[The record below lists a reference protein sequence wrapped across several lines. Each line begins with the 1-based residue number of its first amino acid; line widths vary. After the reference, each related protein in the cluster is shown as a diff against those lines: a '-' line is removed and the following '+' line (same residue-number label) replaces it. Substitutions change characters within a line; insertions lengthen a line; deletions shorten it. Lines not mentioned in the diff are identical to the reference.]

1 MATENT
7 NTETTTKPKTKK
19 STKKASDL
27 PLRMQKQMEE
37 NKAKQASEEVAKQ
50 SSKEVTMSPEVE
62 AYVNGADLV
71 SNSSASKP
79 KGKIGRP
86 ASLISKRKVT
96 FDISEELIAQIDK
109 CANYLGTTRAAFCAQ
124 AVMWK
129 VREMQKTENLE

>member
-7 NTETTTKPKTKK
+7 TTETTTKPKTKK
-19 STKKASDL
+19 STKKTSDL
-27 PLRMQKQMEE
+27 PPRMQKQMED
-37 NKAKQASEEVAKQ
+37 NKAKQ

-62 AYVNGADLV
+62 AFVNGADLV

>member
-1 MATENT
+1 MATKT
-7 NTETTTKPKTKK
+7 TATDTTTKPKTKK
-19 STKKASDL
+19 STKKTSDL

-37 NKAKQASEEVAKQ
+37 NKAKQASEEVTM
-50 SSKEVTMSPEVE
+50 SKEVE
-62 AYVNGADLV
+62 AFVNGADLV
-71 SNSSASKP
+71 SNSGASKTS

-129 VREMQKTENLE
+129 VREMQKTEKLD

>member
-27 PLRMQKQMEE
+27 PPRMQKQMEE
-37 NKAKQASEEVAKQ
+37 NKAKQ

-71 SNSSASKP
+71 SNSSASKTS

-129 VREMQKTENLE
+129 VREMQKTENLD